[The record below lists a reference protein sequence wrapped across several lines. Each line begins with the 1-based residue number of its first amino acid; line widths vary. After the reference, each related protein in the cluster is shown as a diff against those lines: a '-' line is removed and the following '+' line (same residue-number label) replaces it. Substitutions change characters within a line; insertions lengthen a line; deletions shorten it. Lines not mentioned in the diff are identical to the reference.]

1 MPDNPT
7 ISRRQPDVINTENK
21 STAEIRQL
29 VRSQRQNLSADTQQQ
44 HSTALCQH
52 IIKHKKYRN
61 SSHIACY
68 LANDGEI
75 DPSPLIEHAWFAEK
89 KVYLPVLSPI
99 KNSLYFAP
107 YEQGT
112 RFKHNRFN
120 IAEPICHPSDWVK
133 AAQLDL
139 LLLPL
144 VAFDENGNRI
154 GMGGGFYDRTLA
166 YLQHRRYWRK
176 PVLMGLA
183 HEIQKVASL
192 ETQSWDIPLDC
203 IVTESKTTSF
213 AVRCSSF
220 VKN

>member
-7 ISRRQPDVINTENK
+7 IRHRQPAITNIENNP
-21 STAEIRQL
+21 SAEIRQHIRKL
-29 VRSQRQNLSADTQQQ
+29 RQNLPIDTQQQ
-44 HSTALCQH
+44 HSNALCQH
-52 IIKHKKYRN
+52 IIKHRSYRN
-61 SSHIACY
+61 SEHIAGY

-75 DPSPLIEHAWFAEK
+75 DPSPLIEHAWFSGK
-89 KVYLPVLSPI
+89 KVYLPALSPI

-107 YEQGT
+107 YKEDT

-120 IAEPICHPSDWVK
+120 IAEPICPPSDWIK
-133 AAQLDL
+133 ACQLNL

-144 VAFDENGNRI
+144 VAFDEYGNRV

-183 HEIQKVASL
+183 HEIQKVAPL
-192 ETQSWDIPLDC
+192 KAQHWDIPLDY
-203 IVTESKTTSF
+203 IVTEKQ
-213 AVRCSSF
+213 RYGG
-220 VKN
+220 